1 MNRRQLIRTLALTTL
16 AASASTAT
24 AHAAK
29 AAAEKDRT
37 LKVGET
43 LRYDSELEITFLGV
57 RKDRRCPINAAC
69 LTQGDA
75 VVALRVK
82 AGNQAPRNVRIHT
95 NLKPRKLVIPAN
107 EFPPGMAGIPKSYV
121 ISIARLTPLPMAGKP
136 TLQSDYRLKLR
147 ISVAQ

>member
-16 AASASTAT
+16 AASASHAT
-24 AHAAK
+24 AAGKKTEDA
-29 AAAEKDRT
+29 

-43 LRYDSELEITFLGV
+43 LRYDSELELTFLAV

-75 VVALRVK
+75 VVVLRVK

-95 NLKPRKLVIPAN
+95 DLKPRKVVIPAN
-107 EFPPGMAGIPKSYV
+107 KFPEGMAGIPKSYV
-121 ISIARLTPLPMAGKP
+121 ISIARLNPLPTGRRITP
-136 TLQSDYRLKLR
+136 QSDYRLKLR
-147 ISVAQ
+147 ITVAQ